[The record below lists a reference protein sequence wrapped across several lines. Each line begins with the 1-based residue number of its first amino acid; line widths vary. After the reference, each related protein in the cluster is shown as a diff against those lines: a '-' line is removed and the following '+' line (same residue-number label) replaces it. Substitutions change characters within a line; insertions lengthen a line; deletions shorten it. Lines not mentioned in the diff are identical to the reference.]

1 MRNDAWC
8 SGEGTS
14 EEKNAFFLAL
24 WASVSDA
31 LSSPDEEAAPS
42 DSVASSSWEWA
53 LSDSLPVS
61 SDVARGSSPLWPSSA
76 SSYPGTAVS
85 SSVASSSSWDSRFST
100 SLSSS
105 SELSLSP

>member
-42 DSVASSSWEWA
+42 DSVASSS
-53 LSDSLPVS
+53 
-61 SDVARGSSPLWPSSA
+61 
-76 SSYPGTAVS
+76 
-85 SSVASSSSWDSRFST
+85 
-100 SLSSS
+100 
-105 SELSLSP
+105 